1 MPHVE
6 EARKRRHEKIRRT
19 RTRHALNI
27 FSVVFVLIA
36 IVVGGYLIW
45 NSNFWLVKSVTV
57 SGNKRL
63 SAKEVVA
70 LADTDADTSLLKIST
85 AKIEAKLERHPW
97 IKKARLSRNL
107 PNRLLIQVTE
117 REPFVALK
125 QTGGLVV
132 LDGSGFVLQRKR
144 ALADKN
150 TPVINDIRVRKIK
163 VGYKYKDKKLLDV
176 LTSLR
181 GLGSD
186 LRSKIT
192 WVSVPSLDNMSF
204 QTSDGLEIIY
214 GSSLDAAKKNF
225 LIKKILSEA
234 DERIVHINVTVPA
247 NPVVRGLER

>member
-36 IVVGGYLIW
+36 IVVGGFLVW
-45 NSNFWLVKSVTV
+45 NSTFWLVKSVTV

-85 AKIEAKLERHPW
+85 AKIEAKLKRHPW

-107 PNRLLIQVTE
+107 PNRLVIQVTE

-125 QTGGLVV
+125 QPGGLVI
-132 LDGSGFVLQRKR
+132 LDRRGFVLQKKR
-144 ALADKN
+144 ALADKK
-150 TPVINDIRVRKIK
+150 TLIINDIRMRKTK
-163 VGYKYKDKKLLDV
+163 VGSKYNNKKLLDV

-181 GLGSD
+181 GLEPD

-214 GSSLDAAKKNF
+214 GSSLDAVKKNF
-225 LIKKILSEA
+225 LIKKILAEA